1 MCENMGTWEQVGLI
15 MVIMLT
21 MSCMLILLVSSISKI
36 VNNTSSKDD
45 STSSNYKDNQYS
57 FQDNNAFSRISQEID
72 EQK

>member
-1 MCENMGTWEQVGLI
+1 MGTWEQVGLI